1 MNILVTGVAGFIGF
15 HTAKKLLIKWEN
27 KVVGIDNINNYYDK
41 KIKLDRLKIL
51 KKISGKNFKFF
62 KKDISN
68 YNDVEKIFKINSIN
82 YVINLAAQA
91 GCKIFT

>member
-15 HTAKKLLIKWEN
+15 HTAKKLLIKGN

-62 KKDISN
+62 KKR
-68 YNDVEKIFKINSIN
+68 YF
-82 YVINLAAQA
+82 
-91 GCKIFT
+91 

>member
-15 HTAKKLLIKWEN
+15 HTAKKLLIKGN

-51 KKISGKNFKFF
+51 KISGKNFKFF
-62 KKDISN
+62 KK
-68 YNDVEKIFKINSIN
+68 IFLIIMMSRKYLRLIVSIM
-82 YVINLAAQA
+82 
-91 GCKIFT
+91 

>member
-15 HTAKKLLIKWEN
+15 HTAKKLLIKGN

-51 KKISGKNFKFF
+51 KKYQAKILNFSK
-62 KKDISN
+62 
-68 YNDVEKIFKINSIN
+68 KIFLIIMMSRKYLRLIVSIM
-82 YVINLAAQA
+82 
-91 GCKIFT
+91 